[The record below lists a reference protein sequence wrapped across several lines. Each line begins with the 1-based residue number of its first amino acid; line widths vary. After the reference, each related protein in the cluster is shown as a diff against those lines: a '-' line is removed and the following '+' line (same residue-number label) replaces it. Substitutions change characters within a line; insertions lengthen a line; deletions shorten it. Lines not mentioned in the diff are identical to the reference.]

1 MGLDTTIF
9 HTTGKPKDELKEVA
23 YWRKNY
29 TLTNFIIDKFGFA
42 GDNNCRDIPL
52 SPKAIKSVISFLKK
66 RVTEGYEEYHN
77 AQEDI
82 ETFKKLYKI
91 IETEGGVLIFHAWW

>member
-1 MGLDTTIF
+1 
-9 HTTGKPKDELKEVA
+9 
-23 YWRKNY
+23 
-29 TLTNFIIDKFGFA
+29 
-42 GDNNCRDIPL
+42 
-52 SPKAIKSVISFLKK
+52 
-66 RVTEGYEEYHN
+66 VTEGYEEYHN